1 MGILDGL
8 VGLRAYL
15 DANFFIYLAEGFAP
29 VSAAVARLAAMIG
42 AGELAAFTSELT
54 LAETLVVPHRKGDL
68 ALIRLDTDLVS
79 SRDGL
84 TVVPVTRTIWLGAAA
99 ERASG
104 PFKLPDAV
112 PIATARQSA
121 CDAFLT
127 NDRGFARL
135 SGLAVHYLD
144 DPALM

>member
-1 MGILDGL
+1 
-8 VGLRAYL
+8 
-15 DANFFIYLAEGFAP
+15 
-29 VSAAVARLAAMIG
+29 MIG
-42 AGELAAFTSELT
+42 AGELVAFTSELT
-54 LAETLVVPHRKGDL
+54 LAEALVVPHRKGDRR
-68 ALIRLDTDLVS
+68 LIDLYEELVS

-84 TVVPVTRTIWLGAAA
+84 TVVPVTRPICLAAAA

-112 PIATARQSA
+112 HIATARETA
-121 CDAFLT
+121 YDAFLT